1 MKPSPFF
8 RTSGRVL
15 AALAFSFV
23 AACSDNTN
31 PDDGNPDAGTGTPD
45 SGTPTTPLY
54 AFVAQVSAD
63 SASTSYVILTDKVD
77 HTEPLSLA
85 NATEINGRALGSG
98 IEKAG
103 ALFVSSSGS
112 AVVTRY
118 NVTADNKL
126 EKAGEVSFAGKGLT
140 TIGEYQNQFQFASD
154 TKAYYFDGRT
164 AQVVVW
170 NPKDMSVTNTIP
182 LPGMTIDGTVLSFA
196 SNPIRVGTKVLMPLA
211 WRPAAGIGIT
221 KKAGI
226 VVLDT
231 ATDTAQIA
239 TDDRCGYVRD
249 GVVGSDGQVYL
260 ATEAYGAAVKRTAQ
274 ANPDVP
280 EPCLLKFDPQTATFD
295 AAFYKSLGALT
306 NGSATG
312 SLLQGPTGTGY
323 LRVLDETTYTVVE
336 GTHPRVIAS
345 AVAWKW
351 WKLDL
356 KADMTA
362 AALVDTLPA
371 STGSSFLFHAGD
383 RTLFTEFT
391 NSSSTTNFREL
402 TDQSGKLVA
411 THSGLSFSFLQ
422 LR

>member
-23 AACSDNTN
+23 TACG
-31 PDDGNPDAGTGTPD
+31 DDKDPVDPPD

-54 AFVAQVSAD
+54 AFVAQVSVE
-63 SASTSYVILTDKVD
+63 STSTSYVILTDKVD

-85 NATEINGRALGSG
+85 NATEIPGRALGSG
-98 IEKAG
+98 IEKTG

-126 EKAGEVSFAGKGLT
+126 EKAGEVSFAPRGLT

-164 AQVVVW
+164 AQIVVW
-170 NPKDMSVTNTIP
+170 NPKDMSLTSTIP

-196 SNPIRVGTKVLMPLA
+196 SNPLRVGTKVLMPLA
-211 WRPAAGIGIT
+211 WRPSAGIGIT

-231 ATDTAQIA
+231 ETDTAQIA

-249 GVVGSDGQVYL
+249 GVVGADNQVYL
-260 ATEAYGAAVKRTAQ
+260 ATEAYGAAVKRTAM
-274 ANPDVP
+274 ANPEVP
-280 EPCLLKFDPQTATFD
+280 EPCLLKFDPQTAKFD

-312 SLLQGPTGTGY
+312 SLLQGPTGSGY
-323 LRVLDETTYTVVE
+323 LRVLDESTYTVVE

-362 AALVDTLPA
+362 ATLVDTLPA